1 MEMTDSEIC
10 FRFKKNGGY
19 KKMITILAQLNAVDD
34 VDICEILERNGLL
47 KTRPKYLHTYSYAGG

>member
-19 KKMITILAQLNAVDD
+19 KKMIPILAQLNAVDD

-47 KTRPKYLHTYSYAGG
+47 KTRPKYLHIYSYAGG